1 MILRRARPLLVLLV
15 ILVLT
20 GCRTADVPPMPATV
34 DTVVLQSPLT
44 PTDLYAKTLA
54 AFLRVGW
61 DTLTP
66 TSDEEGLATT
76 VVSDGEYQLP
86 VAVRITPSGEREA
99 LLTATVDT
107 TATGSR
113 DVLERTARVL
123 TFFRGELSY
132 R

>member
-1 MILRRARPLLVLLV
+1 MLLRRTLLLLVLLV
-15 ILVLT
+15 FA
-20 GCRTADVPPMPATV
+20 GCRTANVPPMPASV
-34 DTVVLQSPLT
+34 DTVVLRSPLT
-44 PTDLYAKTLA
+44 PSDLYAKTLA

-66 TSDEEGLATT
+66 TASEEGFATT

-86 VAVRITPSGEREA
+86 VALRITPLGDREA
-99 LLTATVDT
+99 MLTATVDT
-107 TATGSR
+107 TAVGSR

-123 TFFRGELSY
+123 TFFRGEIAY